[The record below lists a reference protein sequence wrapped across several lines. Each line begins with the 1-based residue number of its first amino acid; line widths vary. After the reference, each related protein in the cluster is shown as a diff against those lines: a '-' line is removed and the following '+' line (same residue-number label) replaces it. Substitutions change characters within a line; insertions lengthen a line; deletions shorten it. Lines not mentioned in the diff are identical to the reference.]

1 MKNLNKNSFLFKD
14 ISSIKGVG
22 KTLEKYLKNKKVDKV
37 KDLLLDLPYEVID
50 RSEITSLDKLEIGKI
65 TTIQV
70 TVKKYNFP
78 RIRNLPNK
86 VICSDENNKINII
99 FFNSREGYIRKIL
112 PLNKQVIISGKI
124 NFYKKN
130 YQITNPTY
138 VKEKNLKD
146 KITKIFHY
154 ARFDIAALKC
164 NLEINTKNIFCTKIA
179 SKLARTY
186 TNKHGLKD
194 LMRMM
199 NGIQSNF

>member
-37 KDLLLDLPYEVID
+37 KDLLLDLPYEVTD
-50 RSEITSLDKLEIGKI
+50 RSKITSLDKLEIGKI

-70 TVKKYNFP
+70 IVKKYNFP

-112 PLNKQVIISGKI
+112 PLNKEVVISGKI
-124 NFYKKN
+124 NYYKN
-130 YQITNPTY
+130 A
-138 VKEKNLKD
+138 
-146 KITKIFHY
+146 TK
-154 ARFDIAALKC
+154 
-164 NLEINTKNIFCTKIA
+164 
-179 SKLARTY
+179 S
-186 TNKHGLKD
+186 
-194 LMRMM
+194 
-199 NGIQSNF
+199 

>member
-146 KITKIFHY
+146 KITKIFPKY
-154 ARFDIAALKC
+154 
-164 NLEINTKNIFCTKIA
+164 NLTE
-179 SKLARTY
+179 
-186 TNKHGLKD
+186 GLKEKIYRNII
-194 LMRMM
+194 LKVL
-199 NGIQSNF
+199 SNFDKDDEWYSEQFLKENNFNKLEQTL

>member
-99 FFNSREGYIRKIL
+99 FFNSREGYIRKKL
-112 PLNKQVIISGKI
+112 PLRKWVVVSGKI
-124 NFYKKN
+124 NYFNKN
-130 YQITNPTY
+130 YQIVTPEY
-138 VKEKNLKD
+138 IED
-146 KITKIFHY
+146 
-154 ARFDIAALKC
+154 
-164 NLEINTKNIFCTKIA
+164 
-179 SKLARTY
+179 
-186 TNKHGLKD
+186 
-194 LMRMM
+194 
-199 NGIQSNF
+199 

>member
-86 VICSDENNKINII
+86 VICSDENKYSERFNDKNWDINMIP
-99 FFNSREGYIRKIL
+99 FL
-112 PLNKQVIISGKI
+112 
-124 NFYKKN
+124 KN
-130 YQITNPTY
+130 AQ
-138 VKEKNLKD
+138 
-146 KITKIFHY
+146 
-154 ARFDIAALKC
+154 A
-164 NLEINTKNIFCTKIA
+164 NIFCKVD
-179 SKLARTY
+179 KLTSYHTHTIVVGMVEDSTY
-186 TNKHGLKD
+186 SDSISTLTYVDGKYE
-194 LMRMM
+194 
-199 NGIQSNF
+199 